1 MDPQSWSF
9 FAKKNGSQK
18 QGKRNTK
25 NLLILQQDTR
35 NLEPLRDQTMH
46 NSGVLI
52 GLQEA
57 NNRMEIHYNLTSI
70 QPLEFCWVKT
80 SQTRF

>member
-1 MDPQSWSF
+1 MAPQSWSIF
-9 FAKKNGSQK
+9 EKKNGSQK
-18 QGKRNTK
+18 QGERNTK
-25 NLLILQQDTR
+25 NLLILQQETR
-35 NLEPLRDQTMH
+35 NLKSLRDQTMH

-57 NNRMEIHYNLTSI
+57 KNRMEIHYNLTSI